1 MSSHVVPL
9 SDLRPGSIAR
19 FHDAA
24 RLDAESRDWLQALGL
39 TPNCQV
45 RLCQAG
51 EPCIVQVRFTRIGL
65 AKAVASG
72 IYVIPVS
79 RDTA

>member
-1 MSSHVVPL
+1 VSSHVVPL
-9 SDLRPGSIAR
+9 SDLRPGSVAW
-19 FHDAA
+19 FHDI

-51 EPCIVQVRFTRIGL
+51 EPCIVEVRTTRIGL

>member
-1 MSSHVVPL
+1 VSSLVVPL
-9 SDLRPGSIAR
+9 SDLRPGSVAR
-19 FHDAA
+19 FHDA

-51 EPCIVQVRFTRIGL
+51 EPCIVEVRSTRIGL